1 MISRTLLSIIAH
13 FSCLDGLD
21 FLSDLPFYL
30 VFSRFFGNVSRTPTT
45 IGIIFTFMF
54 RKFFSSPAESIY
66 LSNFLVYF
74 ILWFARTVNSSR
86 WKSSFFFL
94 IKTRYGLLA
103 GVRWSIYMKTS
114 QWISLSFSRTDSDFY
129 ISFESLLFPFCG
141 QPRQQNLRNGKLSLS
156 LFSLSLS
163 LSLLSLSLSLS
174 SFSLSL
180 SLLSLSLSLWINTK
194 SGILIKI

>member
-103 GVRWSIYMKTS
+103 GIRWSIYMKTS
-114 QWISLSFSRTDSDFY
+114 QWISLSFSRTDSDFIY
-129 ISFESLLFPFCG
+129 LLSLFYFHSVVS
-141 QPRQQNLRNGKLSLS
+141 RDSKIYETASSLS
-156 LFSLSLS
+156 LFFFSLSLS
-163 LSLLSLSLSLS
+163 LSLFFLSLSLS
-174 SFSLSL
+174 SFS
-180 SLLSLSLSLWINTK
+180 LSLSLSLWINTK